1 MEVVFGEGR
10 AREVAQPDLVFIS
23 TVRLHIVKLPAIEG
37 APDLVVEILS
47 GGTQDRDR
55 GYKYTL
61 YARYGVSEYWMID
74 PIQKGVDVLVLGVDG
89 YGVPYRYGLDA
100 ILESVQLPGLR
111 LSIAE
116 IFAGLAD
123 IHL

>member
-61 YARYGVSEYWMID
+61 YGDMACR
-74 PIQKGVDVLVLGVDG
+74 
-89 YGVPYRYGLDA
+89 
-100 ILESVQLPGLR
+100 
-111 LSIAE
+111 SI
-116 IFAGLAD
+116 G
-123 IHL
+123 

>member
-1 MEVVFGEGR
+1 
-10 AREVAQPDLVFIS
+10 
-23 TVRLHIVKLPAIEG
+23 
-37 APDLVVEILS
+37 
-47 GGTQDRDR
+47 
-55 GYKYTL
+55 
-61 YARYGVSEYWMID
+61 MID
-74 PIQKGVDVLVLGVDG
+74 PIQKGVDVLVLCVDG